1 MVRLDP
7 PVSEPAAFDP
17 STRPRMRGVLH
28 HYAFYASVVFG
39 TVLVTL
45 APRPRMLV
53 ALVYVLSLS
62 ALLGVSALYHRV
74 TWSVRVRRHVGRL
87 DHSMINVLIA
97 GTFTPFGVVAVS
109 GSLAVALLAIVWGGA
124 LANILLHILWID
136 APKWLSAVSYTLLG
150 WVGVAAMPDMV
161 AHAGWAPTV
170 LLGLGGVLYSMGAM
184 VYAMRRPDP
193 APDVFGYHEVF
204 HALVVVAATTHYA
217 AVALT
222 ILPSG

>member
-1 MVRLDP
+1 
-7 PVSEPAAFDP
+7 
-17 STRPRMRGVLH
+17 VLH
-28 HYAFYASVVFG
+28 HYAFYASVVSG
-39 TVLVTL
+39 AVLVAL
-45 APRPRMLV
+45 APRPHRLV
-53 ALVYVLSLS
+53 ALVYVSSLS

-74 TWSVRVRRHVGRL
+74 TWSVRARRHVGRL

-97 GTFTPFGVVAVS
+97 GTFTPFGVVVLS

-124 LANILLHILWID
+124 LANMLLHVLWID

-170 LLGLGGVLYSMGAM
+170 LLALGGVLYSMGAT

-204 HALVVVAATTHYA
+204 HALVVVAATMHCA

-222 ILPSG
+222 ILPPG